1 MPEIIT
7 AKTAGFCFGVKK
19 AVDQAFALAEEK
31 NDSAICTYGPI
42 IHNDEV
48 VRRLEERGVT
58 TLHSEEDL
66 NKVTEGTV
74 ILRSHGVPKRIVD
87 DLEERGIDY
96 VDVTCPFVKRIH
108 NIVYEKSEDHN
119 IVIVGNP
126 AHPEVEGIMGWC
138 RRKADVLQTAQEA
151 EDYQPPEALPVCVVA
166 QTTFNLKKFQEILA
180 IFEKKRYDVNIVNT
194 ICNATAQHQS
204 EAREIAETADAMI
217 VIGDTKSSN
226 SRKLYEI
233 CREVC
238 ESTFFIQT
246 VEDLQFPEGA
256 KYQRIGITA
265 GASTPNYIIEE
276 VQKYVGRIF

>member
-1 MPEIIT
+1 MAEIIT

-19 AVDQAFALAEEK
+19 AVDRAFELAAQ
-31 NDSAICTYGPI
+31 SSGGRIYTYGPI

-48 VRRLEERGVT
+48 VRRLEEQGVV
-58 TLHSEEDL
+58 TLHTEEEL
-66 NKVTEGTV
+66 RSVEEGTV
-74 ILRSHGVPKRIVD
+74 ILRSHGVPKYIVD
-87 DLEERGIDY
+87 LLEEKGIEY

-108 NIVYEKSEDHN
+108 NIVFEKSADHN

-126 AHPEVEGIMGWC
+126 AHPEVEGICGWC
-138 RRKADVLQTAQEA
+138 LKKADVIQTSEEA
-151 EDYQPPEALPVCVVA
+151 EEYQPPEPLPVCVVS
-166 QTTFNLKKFQEILA
+166 QTTFNLNKFQEILA

-194 ICNATAQHQS
+194 ICNATAQHQG
-204 EAREIAETADAMI
+204 EAREIAEAADAMI

-233 CREVC
+233 CKEVC
-238 ESTFFIQT
+238 DHTFFIQT
-246 VEDLQFPEGA
+246 VEDLHFPDGA
-256 KYQRIGITA
+256 AYPRIGITA